1 MEMKKIDNDTDKS
14 LEKKNLRYQQQE
26 ELRIREEQSFKKIFT
41 HKFLGPLVI
50 GFIVA
55 VVGMMFEN
63 DSLIYMGTGI
73 HIFGW
78 FLWMREK

>member
-1 MEMKKIDNDTDKS
+1 MKKLNNDSEES

-50 GFIVA
+50 GFIVGL
-55 VVGMMFEN
+55 VGLMFEN
-63 DSLIYMGTGI
+63 DQLIYIGTGI